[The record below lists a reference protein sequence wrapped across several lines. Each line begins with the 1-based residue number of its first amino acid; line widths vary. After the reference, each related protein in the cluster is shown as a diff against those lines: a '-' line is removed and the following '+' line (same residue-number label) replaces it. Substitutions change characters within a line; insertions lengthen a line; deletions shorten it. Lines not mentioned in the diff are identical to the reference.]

1 MKSFLLL
8 FIFLSSLLVV
18 SCKNQE
24 TALNS
29 QKEPK
34 SVPTDTLSSDYYKVR
49 VLQDETA
56 NLNAETDRFQLVK
69 MEEKNGWL
77 LLEVNY
83 SGGCRDHEFTLIHQ
97 GAYKESMPPQLDVLL
112 AHNSN
117 EDHCRAFITQKL
129 AIPLKELKYSEND
142 GELILNFRQLNIS
155 RKVSY

>member
-1 MKSFLLL
+1 MKSFLPVFIILSILL
-8 FIFLSSLLVV
+8 IV
-18 SCKNQE
+18 SCKNQQ
-24 TALNS
+24 TAQTS
-29 QKEPK
+29 PKEPNT
-34 SVPTDTLSSDYYKVR
+34 VPTDTLSSDYFQVK

-56 NLNAETDRFQLVK
+56 NLNDETDRFQLVK

-117 EDHCRAFITQKL
+117 EDRCRAFITQKL
-129 AIPLKELKYSEND
+129 AIPLKELKYSENG